1 MLRFLFPPFLDFR
14 KKYLLFRGSLFY
26 KEISMHFRWFS
37 LPIVISAFVL
47 FAGASAASG
56 EAVEDLYRFHCAQ
69 CHGLKGM
76 GDGPNATKE
85 MPVTPR
91 DHTSALEM
99 GKLTDA
105 DIISAITGG
114 GTATSKSSLMP
125 PFGKTL
131 SKQEIVSLKDYLRKL
146 CNCKGR

>member
-1 MLRFLFPPFLDFR
+1 MFEPRRSFTAALVLGLFL
-14 KKYLLFRGSLFY
+14 S
-26 KEISMHFRWFS
+26 
-37 LPIVISAFVL
+37 
-47 FAGASAASG
+47 AGASGALA
-56 EAVEDLYRFHCAQ
+56 ETAQDLYMFHCAQ

-99 GKLTDA
+99 GKLTDG
-105 DIISAITGG
+105 DIISAITDG

>member
-1 MLRFLFPPFLDFR
+1 MFEARRLFGSALVLGLFLSAGV
-14 KKYLLFRGSLFY
+14 GS
-26 KEISMHFRWFS
+26 
-37 LPIVISAFVL
+37 
-47 FAGASAASG
+47 
-56 EAVEDLYRFHCAQ
+56 AVAETAPDLYKFHCAQ
-69 CHGLKGM
+69 CHGVKGM

-105 DIISAITGG
+105 DIINAITGG